1 MSLGVTSE
9 FAGFFDQGS
18 QGFASQL
25 SRLKP
30 RKSMSVDLYVEE
42 CTSEPQILHTE
53 LKVICECL

>member
-1 MSLGVTSE
+1 MSPRVTSE

-18 QGFASQL
+18 RGFASQL

-42 CTSEPQILHTE
+42 YSSEP
-53 LKVICECL
+53 